1 MPKFGLGKLLRRYW
15 GILVA
20 FCVVIGIGL
29 CFGIELKTTPSARET
44 FSLFLDLPYG
54 SVKSLELESHIKE
67 VDPAIKRAGA
77 FSFDP
82 SSSDYQTYYST
93 WGASSDLLLFSDE
106 YLAKKDMSEFAAL
119 DSLDVSEGYQVDGV
133 TYGLK
138 ADLTENPYFEARE
151 GTYYCFFR
159 KSSVHLGSLDETSQ
173 SNLCLILAKEL
184 FHALP

>member
-20 FCVVIGIGL
+20 FCVVIGVGL

-44 FSLFLDLPYG
+44 FSLFMDLPYG
-54 SVKSLELESHIKE
+54 SVKSSELESRIKE
-67 VDPAIKRAGA
+67 VDPAIKKASSL
-77 FSFDP
+77 SFDP

-93 WGASSDLLLFSDE
+93 WAASSDLLLFSSE
-106 YLAKKDMSEFAAL
+106 YLTKKDMSEFAVL
-119 DSLDVSEGYQVDGV
+119 DSLNVSDGYKADGV

-138 ADLTENPYFEARE
+138 ANLTTNHYFEIPE

-159 KSSVHLGSLDETSQ
+159 KTSVHLGSLDEASQ
-173 SNLCLILAKEL
+173 SDLCLTLAKEL
-184 FHALP
+184 FHVLP

>member
-20 FCVVIGIGL
+20 FCAIIGIGL

-44 FSLFLDLPYG
+44 FSLFMDVPYG
-54 SVKSLELESHIKE
+54 SVKSSELESHIKE
-67 VDPAIKRAGA
+67 VDPTIKSASA
-77 FSFDP
+77 LSFDP
-82 SSSDYQTYYST
+82 SSNDYQTYYST
-93 WGASSDLLLFSDE
+93 WAANSDLLLFSSE

-119 DSLDVSEGYQVDGV
+119 DSLNASDGYQVDGV

-138 ADLTENPYFEARE
+138 ANLVENPYFEIPE

-159 KSSVHLGSLDETSQ
+159 KSSVHLGSLDEASQ
-173 SNLCLILAKEL
+173 SDLCLVLAKEL
-184 FHALP
+184 FHVLP